1 MRRDLILIVMLAM
14 CLFPVVWLRADDGR
28 TTPPD
33 PFTFRWEPFG
43 PKFDNPLFVTHAGD
57 GSGRLFV
64 VEQAGYI
71 WILERDPRGEY
82 TQRETP
88 FLDINARVTEDTQRG
103 GYTERGLLGLAFHPD
118 YEQNGQFFVYYFTQ
132 QNTTALARYRVR
144 PDDPNVADP
153 ASEAILLTIPQPY
166 PDHNGG
172 MIAFGPD
179 GYLYVGVGDGGG
191 NQGDPDNN
199 AQRLDTLLGK
209 LLRIDVNG
217 ESDGRPYRIPPDNPF
232 VGRTDARPEIWA
244 LGLRNPW
251 RFSVDR
257 QTGDLL
263 IGDVGWAGAEEI
275 NLIPAGVAGAN
286 LGWSR
291 YEGFA
296 LLKSEIPEPANLMAP
311 ILAYDHLQGC
321 SVTGGYRY
329 RGRTMPTLR
338 GVYLYG
344 DYCNGRMWMAWQN
357 PSGGWESKVFK
368 ETLRNISSFGEDEAG
383 ELYLVDYKGY
393 LLRLKPM

>member
-1 MRRDLILIVMLAM
+1 MLAV
-14 CLFPVVWLRADDGR
+14 CLFPVAWLRADDGR

-153 ASEAILLTIPQPY
+153 ASEAILLTIPQPVSY
-166 PDHNGG
+166 TH
-172 MIAFGPD
+172 
-179 GYLYVGVGDGGG
+179 
-191 NQGDPDNN
+191 
-199 AQRLDTLLGK
+199 
-209 LLRIDVNG
+209 LR
-217 ESDGRPYRIPPDNPF
+217 
-232 VGRTDARPEIWA
+232 A
-244 LGLRNPW
+244 
-251 RFSVDR
+251 
-257 QTGDLL
+257 
-263 IGDVGWAGAEEI
+263 
-275 NLIPAGVAGAN
+275 
-286 LGWSR
+286 
-291 YEGFA
+291 
-296 LLKSEIPEPANLMAP
+296 
-311 ILAYDHLQGC
+311 H
-321 SVTGGYRY
+321 
-329 RGRTMPTLR
+329 
-338 GVYLYG
+338 
-344 DYCNGRMWMAWQN
+344 
-357 PSGGWESKVFK
+357 
-368 ETLRNISSFGEDEAG
+368 ET
-383 ELYLVDYKGY
+383 
-393 LLRLKPM
+393 